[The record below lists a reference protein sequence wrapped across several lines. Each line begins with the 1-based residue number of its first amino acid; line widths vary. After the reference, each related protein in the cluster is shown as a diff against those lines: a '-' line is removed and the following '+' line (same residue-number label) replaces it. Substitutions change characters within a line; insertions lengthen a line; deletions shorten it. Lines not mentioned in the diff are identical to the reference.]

1 MLDGHAP
8 LIAFLHEYKQTIIE
22 RWSIGLDKAY
32 PGVYN
37 VSELMKQGE
46 IYFEIFI
53 EICIP
58 LEQHPVLELLPQWC
72 QRLVEKNVPLE
83 HTLHSSHIWRA
94 VVMET
99 IEQFYGD
106 SNVSVNLLQKLN
118 SRIDSFERKVCMSFA
133 ELSNSLINEKEQKI
147 NELHDD
153 RITIIGKMAASMAH
167 ELRNPL
173 TSIGGFLKLLR
184 SNLSEESSRKVSKYI
199 DVIQTEFESFQMQI
213 TGFLSFSK
221 KRVYEEPLIN
231 ITVNQLVDSVLSL
244 VHPRLVSENIHLE
257 IGLVDGIY
265 LHVQKVAMQQVL
277 SNLINNGIDAL
288 SAVDHDKMIKISSRE
303 DQDAYYISV
312 SNNGPEIPEPIKPT
326 LFSPFVTGKAD
337 GTGLGLAICKQI
349 MERNNGDITFTSTG
363 EETEF
368 TILIRKSKQQ
378 V

>member
-58 LEQHPVLELLPQWC
+58 LEQHPVLELLPQSC

-257 IGLVDGIY
+257 IGLADGMY
-265 LHVQKVAMQQVL
+265 LHVQKVAIQQVL

-312 SNNGPEIPEPIKPT
+312 SNNGPEIPERIKLT

-349 MERNNGDITFTSTG
+349 MERNNGDITFTSNG

-368 TILIRKSKQQ
+368 TISIRKNKQ
-378 V
+378 